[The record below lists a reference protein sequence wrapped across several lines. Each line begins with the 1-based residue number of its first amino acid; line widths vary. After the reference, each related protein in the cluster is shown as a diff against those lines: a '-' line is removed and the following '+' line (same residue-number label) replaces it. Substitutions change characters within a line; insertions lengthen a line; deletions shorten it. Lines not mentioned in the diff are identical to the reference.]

1 VEAQLS
7 DADLI
12 PGFTHRRRGTSSYG
26 GVLRESPRSLRPS
39 WLCVHDHLT
48 AMSAT
53 ACAVHELE
61 NRKQGRQEVF
71 YLLRCEPCQEW
82 FDAPEVGGLARCPLC
97 GVPMARLKVI
107 VVERIEPVDAA
118 PKRN

>member
-1 VEAQLS
+1 LS

-53 ACAVHELE
+53 TCAVHELE

-71 YLLRCEPCQEW
+71 YLLRCEPCAKW
-82 FDAPEVGGLARCPLC
+82 HDGGDSDGRTCPDC
-97 GVPMARLKVI
+97 DVPMAQLKVI
-107 VVERIEPVDAA
+107 VVERTEPVDAA